1 MYHRHLKN
9 YKSLDMKN
17 LAKIASRIKI
27 ILFAI
32 VILFF
37 ACNPAP
43 KTERQSELSSEEAR
57 SIAKEAFLWGMHPVA
72 IYHLRYNYSQNDLSP
87 IKVGLNRIAWF
98 RKPLKALPKVA
109 TTPNATTLYGT
120 GMFDVSKEP
129 MVIIVPDIKDHY
141 WSVQLFD
148 NYARWGHMIGSQ
160 FNAPG
165 KVQRLILGPDW
176 DGSLPEGF
184 AGADVVQSK
193 SNFVG
198 VLARVALTDNTD
210 AELKIVNGIQ
220 DGITAIT
227 LSQWNAAER
236 KLVRAEDVPGTVADY
251 PTYPGMETV
260 KEPGKLAGV
269 EFLRW
274 VGLVLNDPSFT
285 KQTDGHKEI
294 EAFKRFERLG
304 LKAGVSFDPDQFSPE
319 IVTAIEEGIEEAKN
333 DIQALSE
340 KGVGFNKNGWD
351 FTSDLDYKDTDWLT
365 RARYGLIAVLAPVPS
380 RSHTGSL
387 CIKDSEGRLLTGE
400 HNYTIT
406 FDLDNMP
413 PVTEFWEMPLYDNAG
428 YFVDNP
434 LDRYSLNSYMLE
446 RGQLHTENGKLIIYV
461 QKEEPTDPNKKKN
474 WLPAPEEG
482 FQFAARFYGAYTPL
496 IDGAYDMPGVV
507 RVD

>member
-1 MYHRHLKN
+1 
-9 YKSLDMKN
+9 MKIFS
-17 LAKIASRIKI
+17 KISAGTKTM
-27 ILFAI
+27 LFAAALLI
-32 VILFF
+32 A

-43 KTERQSELSSEEAR
+43 KIEGQGQLTPEEAK

-72 IYHLRYNYSQNDLSP
+72 IYHLRYNYTQNDLSP
-87 IKVGLNRIAWF
+87 IKVGLDRLAWN
-98 RKPLKALPKVA
+98 RKPMKAMPRVA

-120 GMFDVSKEP
+120 GMFDVSEEP
-129 MVIIVPDIKDHY
+129 MVIIVPDVKDHY

-148 NYARWGHMIGSQ
+148 NYARWGLMIGSQ

-176 DGSLPEGF
+176 SGSLPEGF
-184 AGADVVQSK
+184 VGDEVIQSK

-198 VLARVALTDNTD
+198 VLARVAFRDKTEK
-210 AELKIVNGIQ
+210 ELKIVNGIQ
-220 DGITAIT
+220 DGITVMT
-227 LSQWNAAER
+227 LSQWIAAGR
-236 KLVRAEDVPGTVADY
+236 KLVRAEDVPGTVANY

-260 KEPGKLAGV
+260 KEPGKLGGV
-269 EFLRW
+269 EFLKW
-274 VGLVLNDPSFT
+274 VGLVLNDPSFS

-304 LKAGVSFDPDQFSPE
+304 LKEGVTFDPDQFSPE

-340 KGVGFNKNGWD
+340 KGVGVNKNGWD
-351 FTSDLDYKDTDWLT
+351 FTSDLDYKDTDWLS

-406 FDLDNMP
+406 FDLNDMP

-446 RGQLHTENGKLIIYV
+446 RGQLHTENGKLVIYV
-461 QKEEPTDPNKKKN
+461 QNEEPADPNQKKN
-474 WLPAPEEG
+474 WLPAPKDG
-482 FQFAARFYGAYTPL
+482 FQFAARFYGEYTPL